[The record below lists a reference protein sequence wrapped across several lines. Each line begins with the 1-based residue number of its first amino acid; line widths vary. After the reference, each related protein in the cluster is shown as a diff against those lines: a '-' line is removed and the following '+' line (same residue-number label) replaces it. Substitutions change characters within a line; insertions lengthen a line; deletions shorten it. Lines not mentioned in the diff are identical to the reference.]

1 MLTAKDGEYDEA
13 DGLDVGADDYL
24 TKPFSYVVL
33 VARLRALLRRG
44 STPRPAVLTAGDLSL
59 DPASG
64 VCVRAGATVEL
75 TPRERSLLEL
85 LLRRKGQVVS
95 KREALAHVWGQ
106 DFEGDPNIVEV
117 YLGYLR
123 RKLDRAFDSSRPVL
137 QTVRGLG
144 YRIDPQAARDS

>member
-1 MLTAKDGEYDEA
+1 
-13 DGLDVGADDYL
+13 V
-24 TKPFSYVVL
+24 P
-33 VARLRALLRRG
+33 
-44 STPRPAVLTAGDLSL
+44 AGD
-59 DPASG
+59 
-64 VCVRAGATVEL
+64 L
-75 TPRERSLLEL
+75 TPRERALLEL

-123 RKLDRAFDSSRPVL
+123 RKLDRAFTASPPVL

-144 YRIDPQAARDS
+144 YHIDPQAARG